1 MFGTDYAQ
9 HGYSPSLYQALKHAK
24 VTLMDGDLDIFADG
38 SVKVISTPG
47 HTPGHCSRL
56 IRLAEAGPLLLSAD
70 VAHYR
75 FNMEHR
81 CVPTMNH
88 DVEELRSS
96 MARVDTIVREESAQL
111 WINHDIVQSAT
122 IPHAPSYFD

>member
-1 MFGTDYAQ
+1 
-9 HGYSPSLYQALKHAK
+9 
-24 VTLMDGDLDIFADG
+24 
-38 SVKVISTPG
+38 
-47 HTPGHCSRL
+47 
-56 IRLAEAGPLLLSAD
+56 
-70 VAHYR
+70 
-75 FNMEHR
+75 MEHR

-88 DVEELRSS
+88 DVEESRSS

>member
-1 MFGTDYAQ
+1 LLAADTFGESRAA
-9 HGYSPSLYQALKHAK
+9 SALRR
-24 VTLMDGDLDIFADG
+24 
-38 SVKVISTPG
+38 
-47 HTPGHCSRL
+47 CR
-56 IRLAEAGPLLLSAD
+56 PL
-70 VAHYR
+70 H
-75 FNMEHR
+75 FHMEHR

-88 DVEELRSS
+88 DAEESRSS